1 MTTLN
6 YSPADGL
13 QASPEGTAGW
23 RDHGPSQAG
32 LAARRASSADIPFVL
47 LIQSG
52 RQTPLRPLQGLR
64 TAATRPRSLDAR
76 PPEEIRLR
84 PYRIFVVA
92 AVFAEPARR
101 RAAPDIVHGERNF
114 RVAARI
120 KRSLMSFLTAISP
133 SYSPRDCSQ
142 PRPLSGNVF
151 WWLVISIDHTQ
162 RDTFALVTTAG
173 GSKQCLDAGGYLFRL
188 YLCCIVL
195 FTST

>member
-1 MTTLN
+1 MVDESPPTAAAACRAEYLIRRHRDMVGASRNCNFKSPRAMTTLN

-151 WWLVISIDHTQ
+151 
-162 RDTFALVTTAG
+162 
-173 GSKQCLDAGGYLFRL
+173 
-188 YLCCIVL
+188 
-195 FTST
+195 

>member
-1 MTTLN
+1 LATVDESPPTAAAAAACRAEYLIRRHRDMVGASRNCNFKSPRAMTTLN

-32 LAARRASSADIPFVL
+32 LAARRASSSDIPFVL

-64 TAATRPRSLDAR
+64 TAATGPRSLDAR

-92 AVFAEPARR
+92 AVFTEPARPPAR
-101 RAAPDIVHGERNF
+101 RSRYC
-114 RVAARI
+114 ARRE
-120 KRSLMSFLTAISP
+120 KF
-133 SYSPRDCSQ
+133 PRCRAD
-142 PRPLSGNVF
+142 
-151 WWLVISIDHTQ
+151 
-162 RDTFALVTTAG
+162 
-173 GSKQCLDAGGYLFRL
+173 
-188 YLCCIVL
+188 
-195 FTST
+195 